1 MFGFIHIAIT
11 DVLDITLVAVLVYQ
25 LYKLIKGTAAMRI
38 VFSIALLYLVW
49 SLARVLHMEMLGTI
63 LGQVLGVGVIALF
76 IVFQPEIRRFLLHF
90 TMRFDTNRKHNIIWR
105 TLFGINKSAAAL
117 NVDALV
123 TACQNM
129 SETKTGAL
137 IFISRHSSPDVYTE
151 TGDIIDAQLNS
162 RLLENIF
169 FKNSPL
175 HDGAVI
181 IENNRIKAAR
191 CTLPMTDN
199 PNLPA
204 SYGMRHRAAIGASE
218 HSDAWLIIVSEETG
232 RIAVARHGKI
242 KRIENLNELR
252 LFLLDNVNFIF
263 QE

>member
-11 DVLDITLVAVLVYQ
+11 DVLDITLVAILIYQ

-38 VFSIALLYLVW
+38 VFSIALLYLIW
-49 SLARVLHMEMLGTI
+49 SLARVLHMELLGTI

-90 TMRFDTNRKHNIIWR
+90 TVRFDTNQKRNIFWR
-105 TLFGINKSAAAL
+105 TLFRINNPAAAL
-117 NVDALV
+117 NVDAIV
-123 TACQNM
+123 AACQNM
-129 SETKTGAL
+129 SETKTGAIIL
-137 IFISRHSSPDVYTE
+137 ISRNSSSDVYTE
-151 TGDIIDAQLNS
+151 TGDVIDAQLNS

-218 HSDAWLIIVSEETG
+218 HSDAWLIVVSEETG
-232 RIAVARHGKI
+232 RIAIARSGKI
-242 KRIENLNELR
+242 KRIESLNELR
-252 LFLLDNVNFIF
+252 LFLLGNTDFIF
-263 QE
+263 HE